1 VTEKGM
7 HKMTRLSARAWLLAV
22 AAQIVCGGV
31 HPRLLITSEDLPRLR
46 HACGVSYGP
55 EVAAPTERAGY
66 RAPEFQSLRAH
77 LTGRGGAATL
87 PGELAAIAFLHL
99 VDPGDALDAERLS
112 LLEAA
117 LRGFPGNL
125 VDPVEAVV
133 ALDWCWADLAP
144 PAREGF
150 LGSLSRASTPLSP
163 ADSPLDHRGFRTKLA
178 GLAAAILFDEADY
191 SSGLW
196 ADYRRR
202 VLAAAHDYF
211 ERTFPAFVN
220 WRGMSPTGPATA
232 GPEESD
238 TGLTV
243 EVACLL
249 GKRDL
254 WQEYRDSV
262 GRWMEHY
269 VYASFVHPALQH
281 HFLRD
286 DGSCAAVTP
295 AAAWEEMLPV
305 TAHLIACRTQD
316 PAAVLVAQRVEQ
328 RLRGQTADPRAVPW
342 QWVPIVLDVRKL
354 ARCDYARLPPAR
366 NFGGAVVFRSQ
377 TSQTETAIWVE
388 AGQPLLRRR
397 QHADAGHF
405 LIYSNGRLT
414 VGAGDDIAFEA
425 VPRKGGFQRLGHDDR
440 PFDFDAFAT
449 STIAHNCLILWD
461 PLRAQAPDT
470 DSATI
475 IGGQR
480 LIQSVCTDF
489 GSRLEES
496 PRQTARQ
503 LAYGYQ
509 GTDAYLAL
517 DLLPAYDRGQA
528 STYTR
533 EFIFAAGRVLVVVDR
548 VAPVRGRA
556 EPIWVVNIPT
566 RPTVDGADLATQTRT
581 EGRTNDAGIWRCDAA
596 RRIFWSEADGGL
608 WLLSL
613 LPQPRQLR
621 VVGGPARRQ
630 VVTEGPQAAT
640 AYVGGDPDGFERLIR
655 PGGRGR
661 PLNAWYRLG
670 EPTLLGPHLP
680 PLWGRIEIEP
690 TEKTRACVFLTALVV
705 DDARGTLQ
713 PQVELEQLPEGLRL
727 HLAVGPELIELEVPA
742 GLEVGGTVRR
752 PGREAWVLPRQLQPD
767 LPLPAD

>member
-1 VTEKGM
+1 
-7 HKMTRLSARAWLLAV
+7 MTRLLTSASLLAA
-22 AAQIVCGGV
+22 AAQIALGGV

-66 RAPEFQSLRAH
+66 RAAEFQSLRAH

-99 VDPGDALDAERLS
+99 VDPADALDAARLW

-117 LRGFPGNL
+117 LRGFPANL
-125 VDPVEAVV
+125 VDPVEAVL
-133 ALDWCWADLAP
+133 ALDWCWADLPAS
-144 PAREGF
+144 AREGF
-150 LGSLSRASTPLSP
+150 LGSLSRVGGTLSP
-163 ADSPLDHRGFRTKLA
+163 AESPLDHRAFRAKLA
-178 GLAAAILFDEADY
+178 CLAGAVLFDEEDCALE
-191 SSGLW
+191 LW
-196 ADYRRR
+196 ADCRQR
-202 VLAAAHDYF
+202 VLAAARDYF
-211 ERTFPAFVN
+211 ERTFPAFVE
-220 WRGMSPTGPATA
+220 WRGLSPTGPAAA

-238 TGLTV
+238 TAVAV

-249 GKRDL
+249 GRRDL

-269 VYASFVHPALQH
+269 VYASFVHPVLQH

-286 DGSCAAVTP
+286 DGSLAAVTP

-305 TAHLIACRTQD
+305 TAHLIACRAQD

-342 QWVPIVLDVRKL
+342 QWVPIVLDIRRL
-354 ARCDYARLPPAR
+354 ARCDYSRLPPAR
-366 NFGGAVVFRSQ
+366 NFGGAVVFRNQS
-377 TSQTETAIWVE
+377 SRAETAIWIE

-405 LIYSNGRLT
+405 LVYSNGRLT
-414 VGAGDDIAFEA
+414 TGAGDDIAFEA
-425 VPRKGGFQRLGHDDR
+425 VPSKGGFQRLGHDER

-461 PLRAQAPDT
+461 PLRAQSPDT
-470 DSATI
+470 DSTTI

-480 LIQSVCTDF
+480 LVQSMCSDF
-489 GSRLEES
+489 SSKPENS

-517 DLLPAYDRGQA
+517 DLLPAYDQRQA
-528 STYTR
+528 SAYTR

-548 VAPVRGRA
+548 VTPVRGRA
-556 EPIWVVNIPT
+556 EPIWIINVPS
-566 RPTVDGADLATQTRT
+566 RPTVDGVDLATQSRS
-581 EGRTNDAGIWRCDAA
+581 EGRTSDAGIWRCDGA

-608 WLLSL
+608 WLISL

-621 VVGGPARRQ
+621 VIGGPAHRLT
-630 VVTEGPQAAT
+630 VPDGPSAGAT
-640 AYVGGDPDGFERLIR
+640 YVGGDPDGFERLIR

-670 EPTLLGPHLP
+670 KPTLLGPHLP

-690 TEKTRACVFLTALVV
+690 VQKLQTCVFLTALVV
-705 DDARGTLQ
+705 DEADAALD
-713 PQVELEQLPEGLRL
+713 PQAALEQGPDGLRL
-727 HLAVGPELIELEVPA
+727 RLVVGPEQLELVLPA
-742 GLEVGGTVRR
+742 GPEPGGTIVR
-752 PGREAWVLPRQLQPD
+752 PSGQTWVLPRQVEAD
-767 LPLPAD
+767 LPLPGD